1 MCGTNPE
8 AISILLC
15 CRLFPGCRVAPGT
28 WLPLQ
33 NCSQGWKIQ
42 HSPRA
47 PKKQGGLVK
56 LRAGRRIF
64 SLSLQ
69 KIARTVEIL
78 VSSWGVGRGF
88 GEIALGMEP
97 GWVEGEDGCA
107 GWEGPGGCTQPHHPW
122 VLPVS
127 DKHQFK
133 NEQVM
138 YRFRYD
144 DGTYKARSE
153 LEDIMSKVRTLRPD
167 PQAGP
172 HCPHR
177 PPSAPHTLL

>member
-1 MCGTNPE
+1 M
-8 AISILLC
+8 
-15 CRLFPGCRVAPGT
+15 
-28 WLPLQ
+28 
-33 NCSQGWKIQ
+33 
-42 HSPRA
+42 
-47 PKKQGGLVK
+47 
-56 LRAGRRIF
+56 
-64 SLSLQ
+64 SLQ

-107 GWEGPGGCTQPHHPW
+107 GWEGPGGCTQPHQPW